1 MNLQIVK
8 NDLEIF
14 DKKLT
19 EISNQKPF
27 TQEWE
32 YYHNSIRSVLTA
44 LNILN
49 DMIVEKDNIITQ
61 NFRDNLKMAI
71 ESKRLNRININLE
84 KENRRLNEKCL
95 SLEKQINEI
104 TSKF

>member
-14 DKKLT
+14 ENKLST
-19 EISNQKPF
+19 IAKQKPF
-27 TQEWE
+27 TEEWE

-61 NFRDNLKMAI
+61 NFRDNLKMGI
-71 ESKRLNRININLE
+71 ESKRLNKINIDLE
-84 KENRRLNEKCL
+84 KDNRRLSEKCL
-95 SLEKQINEI
+95 LLEKQISDI